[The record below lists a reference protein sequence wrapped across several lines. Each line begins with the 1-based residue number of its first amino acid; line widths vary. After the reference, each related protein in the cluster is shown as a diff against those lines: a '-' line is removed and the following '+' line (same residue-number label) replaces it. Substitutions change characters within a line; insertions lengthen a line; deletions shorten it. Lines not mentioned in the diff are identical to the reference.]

1 MISALFVPQE
11 RAGQHILD
19 GQPPVTEFRFICVTG
34 REGRMETW
42 LQWGLVYLGAIVVM
56 LAIFS
61 PRKEPWSRLKQ
72 LLQMIV
78 GIFKS

>member
-1 MISALFVPQE
+1 
-11 RAGQHILD
+11 
-19 GQPPVTEFRFICVTG
+19 
-34 REGRMETW
+34 METW

-61 PRKEPWSRLKQ
+61 RRKEPWSRLKQ